1 MKCVYKISSVND
13 DIKEFYIGSTED
25 FKKRIIHHKH
35 YYNTGCNYKVYTFI
49 RENGGLN
56 TWDIYPIEIIDFP
69 ISTDELRQY
78 EQAYLD
84 KYNPEL
90 NCKRAFGITPYKD
103 IREKKLKYQHEYCK
117 KNPEKIKAYRKEYYN
132 NPINK
137 QNKLLKDKEYRDK
150 NKDKQ
155 KYFNNLK
162 ANCPHCNKLLKKN
175 GIKRHIKRKH
185 PTLL

>member
-25 FKKRIIHHKH
+25 FKRRTQKHKDR
-35 YYNTGCNYKVYTFI
+35 YNYGCNYKVYKFI

-78 EQAYLD
+78 EQTYLD

-90 NCKRAFGITPYKD
+90 NSQRAVSTPD
-103 IREKKLKYQHEYCK
+103 Q
-117 KNPEKIKAYRKEYYN
+117 RKENDKKYYE
-132 NPINK
+132 K
-137 QNKLLKDKEYRDK
+137 HKE
-150 NKDKQ
+150 
-155 KYFNNLK
+155 KYKIYNNLK
-162 ANCPHCNKLLKKN
+162 ANCPHCNKLMIKN
-175 GIKRHIKRKH
+175 NINRHIKTQH